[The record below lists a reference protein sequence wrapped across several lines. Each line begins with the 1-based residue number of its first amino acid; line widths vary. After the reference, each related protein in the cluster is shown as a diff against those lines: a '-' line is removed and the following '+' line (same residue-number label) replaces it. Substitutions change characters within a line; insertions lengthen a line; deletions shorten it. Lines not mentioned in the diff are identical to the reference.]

1 MSHIADGGSVTAN
14 VPVKELLFGGIDPES
29 DLHKIL
35 LDPTPEWTQ
44 KWIESFLS
52 IDSEQGAIV
61 SFKLYPQQ
69 VQMLYGG
76 TGRDVTIKGRQTRAS
91 SLLLA
96 RNLRRMTTGSGL
108 KCVVMTQD
116 DQTTATFR
124 ERLKHHLRDLATHGL
139 EYIIA
144 LDNDNELV
152 IGDLENRYMFTSGE
166 QRVAGRAIT
175 GHIVHLSEVAHYP
188 MDKAYTLLG
197 GITPSVPGPPYG
209 QFDMEST
216 PKGAEGVFYEH
227 AIGAKPMNPEDD
239 WTVHLY
245 PWWLEPR
252 YVVGTGTAVDK
263 KVTETEL
270 ARRIAEFE
278 PSPDEAK
285 LIEEFG
291 LSVPQILWRR
301 VTWRAMA
308 KTDTPFLQ
316 EFVER
321 IDTCFV
327 SASENFFASPDGVDH
342 LAYYRVGLREPV
354 MKKET
359 LPWAGGDI
367 SFFGSN
373 LSIWEFP
380 QPGEVYVGWM
390 DCAGGGLD
398 ERSDFTALT
407 VLNVQTMHH
416 VATLRLKVAP
426 TEAAAMA
433 AAVMKYYNSGALG
446 GERDAYGATCVSTLE
461 RIGYRNL
468 WYYTD
473 PTRNVEPQVWGHPTQ
488 VRDKI
493 LESLR
498 KQVFE
503 HSLVTSDRILLQE
516 MGSFGWAKARGTRKA
531 VGKQSHD
538 DLVLSMAGA
547 TYIAPFYRARA
558 KAPDEPILIDKHGLV
573 IRKGSR
579 KGPQPW
585 MR

>member
-1 MSHIADGGSVTAN
+1 MAN
-14 VPVKELLFGGIDPES
+14 APPIELLSGGLDPDSEMYK
-29 DLHKIL
+29 LL
-35 LDPTPEWTQ
+35 LDPSPEWQQ
-44 KWIESFLS
+44 KWIETLLT
-52 IDSEQGAIV
+52 IDSEQGVIV
-61 SFKLYPQQ
+61 PFKLYPQQ
-69 VQMLYGG
+69 VQMLYGA

-96 RNLRRMTTGSGL
+96 RNMRRMTTGTGL
-108 KCVVMTQD
+108 KAIVMTQD

-124 ERLKHHLRDLATHGL
+124 ARIKHHLRDLASHGL
-139 EYIIA
+139 EYQIT

-152 IGDLENRYMFTSGE
+152 IGDLENRFMFTSGE

-188 MDKAYTLLG
+188 MDKAYSLLG

-209 QFDMEST
+209 WFDMEST
-216 PKGAEGVFYEH
+216 PQGAEGTFYDH
-227 AIGAKPMNPEDD
+227 AVSARPMDPDSE
-239 WTVHLY
+239 WAVHLY

-252 YVVGTGTAVDK
+252 YTVGTEAGADILLPSA
-263 KVTETEL
+263 EF
-270 ARRIAEFE
+270 ARRVAEFE
-278 PSPDEAK
+278 PSPEEAL
-285 LIEEFG
+285 LIREFE
-291 LSVPQILWRR
+291 LSVPQLLWRR
-301 VTWRAMA
+301 VRYRAMA

-316 EFVER
+316 EYVER
-321 IDTCFV
+321 ISTCFV

-342 LAYYRVGLREPV
+342 LAYYRTQVREPV
-354 MKKET
+354 IKKQS

-373 LSIWEFP
+373 LHIWELP
-380 QPGEVYVGWM
+380 QPGEKYVGWM

-398 ERSDFTALT
+398 ERSDFTAL
-407 VLNVQTMHH
+407 VVMNVHTLHH

-426 TEAAAMA
+426 SESAPMA
-433 AAVMKYYNSGALG
+433 AAVMKYYNEGVLG
-446 GERDAYGATCVSTLE
+446 GERDAFGSTAVDALQK
-461 RIGYRNL
+461 IGYRNL

-473 PTRNVEPQVWGHPTQ
+473 PRSRIEPQVWGHPTQ

-493 LESLR
+493 LDALR

-503 HSLVTSDRILLQE
+503 HSFVTSDVALVQE
-516 MGSFGWAKARGTRKA
+516 MGSFGWAKVQGKRKA

-538 DLVLSMAGA
+538 DLVLAAAGA
-547 TYIAPFYRARA
+547 AYIAPTYATRR
-558 KAPDEPILIDKHGLV
+558 APDQQEPILVGPHGLV
-573 IRKGSR
+573 IRKGPR